1 MATLPSVNPNQ
12 PIPNGPFSYPE
23 TWLILGALGPLI
35 TGSGICVNSS
45 TGVISAT
52 GGGGGGSGTVTSIA
66 TGAGLTGGPI
76 TTSGTIAL
84 GDSGVI
90 SGSYARANVT
100 VDSFGRVTDI
110 SSDAAPGTV
119 CLVQTGIGLEGGP
132 IFDSGTICLSN
143 TSVVPGSY
151 DFPTITVNSQGQITT
166 AFSNTAVSSI
176 TASGGLLGGT
186 ITTSGVISLPP
197 TGVIPGNYTAPD
209 IAIDTYGRV
218 TAATG
223 NNFVSQVDTGTG
235 LTGGPITST
244 GTVALSST
252 GVTPGSYTKADLT
265 VNAQGQLTFVSNGS
279 AVTCICT
286 GFGLSGGPIGS
297 TGTVALAALTP
308 SSAGTYTFGSFTTD
322 AYGRVTNAVSNSL
335 CSAFTVVSPLVLT
348 GNSTT
353 VNLSILNA
361 TSSVP
366 GVVTLTDN
374 LTTNSSTTSLTA
386 AQGFSL
392 QNQIS
397 GLSIGSAAGLIFAGT
412 FDAQNGIMITVT
424 NEGVTGGFSEGG
436 ILPQPNTVNGYFVI
450 ATTSGLYTPT
460 GGAISYNTTQGDWFL
475 SDGVAWTFLNVGFD
489 APSATTTTAGIVR
502 LATTPETRTGT
513 STALAVTPAG
523 VCQTYVSKSCYTNRG
538 ILLAGSGNGFVSAIP
553 YPSGDNLPLVT
564 SNVTDTGFDFG
575 LPAVPKTCFTSKGDL
590 LVGQS
595 NACGRRLG
603 VGTNGQVLTAN
614 SLCALGVT
622 WSPPS
627 VGIETSCITGK
638 GSILTGSAPNTPV
651 SLAAGTDGYA
661 LVACSSCPE
670 GLTWAPSGGGSG
682 SVTSISTGTG
692 LSGGPITT
700 SGTIA
705 LSNTTVAPG
714 TYTYACITV
723 DQQGRL
729 TSSNNGVTPL
739 LPACFNAKGD
749 LLAGTA
755 NDLFTALTV
764 GSNGQ
769 VLTADSTCAPGLK
782 WQVPIAAPGSSTVPG
797 ALFGCTTNNL
807 TDPQFATSL
816 GLGSVA
822 SLCSV
827 AIGAS
832 AGNAIGQRNLQVGIG
847 ARAGGSGNTVMGGY
861 GASSCCS
868 TGVYNVIV
876 GSQTGTGG
884 SCNTFLGF
892 NVSSTSYTGNN
903 NTSVGNASRPATV
916 ATSNSI
922 TLGNSCITVLRAQ
935 VTSITA
941 LSDARDK
948 TGVTALPVGLDF
960 VNALRPV
967 KFTWQMREAN
977 EVKDGLSEA
986 GFIAQDL
993 KQAQDDFGITEF
1005 MSLVYDENPD
1015 KLEASPSK
1023 LIPVLVKAIQ
1033 ELSTENREIKHRI
1046 AQLESNG

>member
-1 MATLPSVNPNQ
+1 MASLPSVNPYR
-12 PIPNGPFSYPE
+12 PIPNGSFSSPE
-23 TWLILGALGPLI
+23 TWTLQGPLGPLV
-35 TGSGICVNSS
+35 TGSGICVSPG
-45 TGVISAT
+45 GVITACG
-52 GGGGGGSGTVTSIA
+52 GGGGGGSGTVTSIG

-84 GDSGVI
+84 GNSGVI
-90 SGSYARANVT
+90 SGSYPRASVT
-100 VDSFGRVTDI
+100 VDAFGRVTNI
-110 SSDAAPGTV
+110 SSDPAPGTV
-119 CLVQTGIGLEGGP
+119 CLVQTGTGLDGGP
-132 IFDSGTICLSN
+132 IFDSGTICLSD
-143 TSVVPGSY
+143 TSVVPGTY
-151 DFPTITVNSQGQITT
+151 DFSTITVNSQGQITT

-209 IAIDTYGRV
+209 IAIDTYGRII
-218 TAATG
+218 AATG
-223 NNFVSQVDTGTG
+223 NSFVSRVDTGVG

-265 VNAQGQLTFVSNGS
+265 VNAQGQLISVANGS

-286 GFGLSGGPIGS
+286 GFGLSGGPISS

-348 GNSTT
+348 GNSTA
-353 VNLSILNA
+353 VNLSIFNA
-361 TSSVP
+361 TTSVP

-397 GLSIGSAAGLIFAGT
+397 GLSIGSSAGLIFAGT
-412 FDAQNGIMITVT
+412 FDAQNGIMVTVT
-424 NEGVTGGFSEGG
+424 DDAITGGFNQGG
-436 ILPQPNTVNGYFVI
+436 TLPQPNTVGGYFAIV
-450 ATTSGLYTPT
+450 TTSGLYTPT
-460 GGAISYNTTQGDWFL
+460 GGSTPYAATQGDWFL
-475 SDGVAWTFLNVGFD
+475 SDGVEWTFLNVGFD
-489 APSATTTTAGIVR
+489 APSATTTTTGIVR
-502 LATTPETRTGT
+502 FATTSETLTGT

-538 ILLAGSGNGFVSAIP
+538 TLLAGSGLGFVSAIP
-553 YPSGDNLPLVT
+553 YPPGDNLPLVT
-564 SNVTDTGFDFG
+564 SNVTETGFDFG
-575 LPAVPKTCFTSKGDL
+575 LPAVPEACFTVKGDL

-595 NACGRRLG
+595 NACGSRLG
-603 VGTNGQVLTAN
+603 VGINGQVLTAN
-614 SLCALGVT
+614 SLCALGIT
-622 WSPPS
+622 WSSPS
-627 VGIETSCITGK
+627 VGIATSCITGK

-651 SLAAGTDGYA
+651 SLAAGANGYA

-670 GLTWAPSGGGSG
+670 GLTWAPTGGGSG
-682 SVTSISTGTG
+682 SVSSISTGTG
-692 LSGGPITT
+692 LIGGPITT

-705 LSNTTVAPG
+705 LSNTAVAPG

-729 TSSNNGVTPL
+729 TASGNGVTPV
-739 LPACFNAKGD
+739 LPTCYNARGD

-769 VLTADSTCAPGLK
+769 VLTADSTCASGLK
-782 WQVPIAAPGSSTVPG
+782 WEVPSAAPGSSTVPG
-797 ALFGCTTNNL
+797 SLYGCTTDNL
-807 TDPQFATSL
+807 GTPPYTTSL
-816 GLGSVA
+816 GLGSTA

-827 AIGAS
+827 SIGAGAGCAIGT
-832 AGNAIGQRNLQVGIG
+832 NNLQAGLG
-847 ARAGGSGNTVMGGY
+847 AKAGGTGNTVMGGY
-861 GASSCCS
+861 SASSYSS
-868 TGVYNVIV
+868 TGSYNVVV
-876 GSQTGTGG
+876 GAQTGTGG
-884 SCNTFLGF
+884 SCNTYLGF
-892 NVSSTSYTGNN
+892 NVAGNGYTGSN
-903 NTSVGNASRPATV
+903 NTIIGYGAKPAAT

-922 TLGNSCITVLRAQ
+922 TLGNSSITVIRAQ
-935 VTSITA
+935 VPSITA

-948 TGVTALPVGLDF
+948 TGVTTLPVGLNF

-977 EVKDGLSEA
+977 EIKDGISEA
-986 GFIAQDL
+986 GFIAQEL
-993 KQAQDDFGITEF
+993 KQAQEDFGIAEF
-1005 MSLVYDENPD
+1005 MGLVYDENPD
-1015 KLEASPSK
+1015 KLEASPAK

-1033 ELSTENREIKHRI
+1033 ELSTENQEIKHRL